1 MVDFFKSV
9 IDFYSNII
17 FNSENYPWI
26 IVFIIAMLLCSF
38 LTALFRKDTFATEYV
53 SYASHYILGVI
64 ICNTLEYIILYMYN
78 SQIKYLIF
86 IGVHI
91 VLFFTFYYL
100 MYPAR
105 YKSDS
110 SKKYVE
116 QEVGMK
122 NMFVLKNN
130 AEDTNNNLL
139 IYIVPTILA
148 FLILFVSNFFFKY
161 KHNTLNT
168 SVPYYI
174 IYALSMLGLMIV
186 ISNAI
191 LFIISKS
198 LHKSRKC
205 QHIFGNTLVFLGVLF
220 LFIVPTNMNFVNISP
235 FQYGTIPKFINS
247 KISNSS
253 NTSID
258 VEPAQPTSANTYEP
272 QNLIINQSILDYAHN
287 STFDVTS
294 IQNLK
299 NSELN
304 CHESVTPYL
313 NEQVTQ
319 YSNQIMNSIIEITMN
334 NKINPSYLV
343 TQVLGYNKKY
353 GKQYSVANPDG
364 KVFNIDMTSVD
375 KTSMTS
381 KEYAKF
387 VFETL
392 RKNFSPV
399 AQSQTELDAFQDGDI
414 WYTYFAF
421 YTEHSIDY
429 VTFYLNLDDKNNIIG
444 VDYTMLRFINLTD
457 ISTDQDFSIED
468 YALELDNIYYSLF
481 SDTLSRTC
489 NLYDTLLT
497 TNSYDNADLTYLKRY
512 SCTYS

>member
-130 AEDTNNNLL
+130 TEDTNNNLL

-161 KHNTLNT
+161 KH
-168 SVPYYI
+168 
-174 IYALSMLGLMIV
+174 
-186 ISNAI
+186 I
-191 LFIISKS
+191 L
-198 LHKSRKC
+198 
-205 QHIFGNTLVFLGVLF
+205 
-220 LFIVPTNMNFVNISP
+220 
-235 FQYGTIPKFINS
+235 
-247 KISNSS
+247 
-253 NTSID
+253 
-258 VEPAQPTSANTYEP
+258 
-272 QNLIINQSILDYAHN
+272 
-287 STFDVTS
+287 
-294 IQNLK
+294 
-299 NSELN
+299 
-304 CHESVTPYL
+304 
-313 NEQVTQ
+313 
-319 YSNQIMNSIIEITMN
+319 
-334 NKINPSYLV
+334 
-343 TQVLGYNKKY
+343 
-353 GKQYSVANPDG
+353 
-364 KVFNIDMTSVD
+364 
-375 KTSMTS
+375 
-381 KEYAKF
+381 
-387 VFETL
+387 
-392 RKNFSPV
+392 
-399 AQSQTELDAFQDGDI
+399 
-414 WYTYFAF
+414 
-421 YTEHSIDY
+421 
-429 VTFYLNLDDKNNIIG
+429 
-444 VDYTMLRFINLTD
+444 
-457 ISTDQDFSIED
+457 
-468 YALELDNIYYSLF
+468 
-481 SDTLSRTC
+481 
-489 NLYDTLLT
+489 
-497 TNSYDNADLTYLKRY
+497 
-512 SCTYS
+512 